1 MEWVLQPHEAKN
13 KKLRVIRITD
23 PEILEIVRRQVAKH
37 PKGPIFR
44 GMNGKPWQANN
55 FRRRFVE
62 LRHRLEAKGM
72 EFDADCCMYS
82 CRHTYAK
89 RTLQGYWTGKPTNIE
104 TLAKLMGNTPQVCR
118 EHYLQWC
125 ESYNEV
131 LWENC

>member
-1 MEWVLQPHEAKN
+1 MEWVFQPHEAKN

-23 PEILEIVRRQVAKH
+23 PEILEIVRRQMAKY

-82 CRHTYAK
+82 T
-89 RTLQGYWTGKPTNIE
+89 RTPTRSGPSRAIGRESRQTLKPS
-104 TLAKLMGNTPQVCR
+104 P
-118 EHYLQWC
+118 
-125 ESYNEV
+125 S
-131 LWENC
+131 

>member
-1 MEWVLQPHEAKN
+1 
-13 KKLRVIRITD
+13 
-23 PEILEIVRRQVAKH
+23 
-37 PKGPIFR
+37 
-44 GMNGKPWQANN
+44 MNGKPWQANN